1 MNASGWGGLIRF
13 VVGARPGKL
22 AAVAVVVVVVDV
34 VAVVKDVVTDV
45 ILPQNNTRQS
55 QFLFFKKNT

>member
-22 AAVAVVVVVVDV
+22 AAVAVVVVVV
-34 VAVVKDVVTDV
+34 AAVKDVVTDV

-55 QFLFFKKNT
+55 QFSFSKKSNT

>member
-22 AAVAVVVVVVDV
+22 AAVAVVVV
-34 VAVVKDVVTDV
+34 AAVKDVVTDV

-55 QFLFFKKNT
+55 QFSFSKKSNT